1 MIGIPRPTGAI
12 TPLPST
18 QEARPLLL
26 AKRIALLST
35 FIWGYG
41 LISGFESSLS
51 LLFVVGLL
59 LAVRGLQD
67 PVAGLL
73 GVSILSTIDAPAR
86 HYLLT
91 GGLFRW
97 NTFNYWLL
105 IFIIL
110 HIPFLL
116 RLRDLQTRLLE
127 LFVGLLLLQLVV
139 TPEWI
144 KGTQH
149 ALGVI
154 SFFGLVVYFVRAFD
168 AHEHQQVVDAIGYL
182 NGTVAAVGAFVFF
195 AQMQDLPYINP
206 NAFSYFPLL
215 GFISII
221 LALEL
226 RSWRNERQGNWGYY
240 LLATLN
246 YAWVFLSASRGA
258 ILIASVVVVPLLLRH
273 NPLRAGNVGRLASL
287 WGIVFLVF
295 FVVMTQFGELQA
307 HTVER
312 IEKLFD
318 THLTLESR
326 TSGRSELVED
336 GIEIFQKYPLGV
348 GTGAYTAYR
357 VQLHPGRPA
366 KSAHAGWIKILAES
380 GALGLVLFSWFTAS
394 FTISGWQRRREGLF
408 LIGVLATLVLAVALI
423 STEFQSKTLWFVS
436 AWVLTLLH
444 HEEMTEIWRDALYR
458 RPVDL
463 FGKLSRT

>member
-1 MIGIPRPTGAI
+1 MIGIARPTGTI

-18 QEARPLLL
+18 RAARPLLL

-67 PVAGLL
+67 PVVGLL
-73 GVSILSTIDAPAR
+73 GVSIVSTIDAPAR

-105 IFIIL
+105 VVIVL
-110 HIPFLL
+110 HVPFLL

-139 TPEWI
+139 TPDWI
-144 KGTQH
+144 NGTQH
-149 ALGVI
+149 TLGII
-154 SFFGLVVYFVRAFD
+154 SFFGLVVYFVRAYD
-168 AHEHQQVVDAIGYL
+168 PHKHQQVVDAIGYL
-182 NGTVAAVGAFVFF
+182 NGTVAAVGSFVFF
-195 AQMQDLPYINP
+195 AQMQGLPYINP
-206 NAFSYFPLL
+206 NVFSHFPLL
-215 GFISII
+215 GLISVV

-226 RSWRNERQGNWGYY
+226 RIWRNESQGNWIYY

-246 YAWVFLSASRGA
+246 YAWVFLSASRGN
-258 ILIASVVVVPLLLRH
+258 ILIALVVVVPLLLRH
-273 NPLRAGNVGRLASL
+273 IALRAENVGRLASL
-287 WGIVFLVF
+287 GGIVFLTF

-318 THLTLESR
+318 TRFTLESR
-326 TSGRSELVED
+326 TSGRAELVED
-336 GIEIFQKYPLGV
+336 GIEIFQKHPLGV
-348 GTGAYTAYR
+348 GTGAYASYR
-357 VQLHPGRPA
+357 AQLYPGRPA
-366 KSAHAGWIKILAES
+366 KSAHAGWIKILAEN
-380 GALGLVLFSWFTAS
+380 GALGLVLFAWFIVS
-394 FTISGWQRRREGLF
+394 FTISGWQRRRGGLF
-408 LIGVLATLVLAVALI
+408 LVGMLATLVLIVALI

-444 HEEMTEIWRDALYR
+444 HEEMTDIWQGALYR

-463 FGKLSRT
+463 FGKLSRP